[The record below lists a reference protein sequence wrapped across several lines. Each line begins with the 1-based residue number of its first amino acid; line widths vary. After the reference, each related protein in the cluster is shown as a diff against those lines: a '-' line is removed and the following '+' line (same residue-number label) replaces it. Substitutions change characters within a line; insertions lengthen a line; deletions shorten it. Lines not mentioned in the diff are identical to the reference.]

1 MSSKQRK
8 IKERSQLEEA
18 FESAES
24 ADDMLEAFKAR
35 HLEMSSQLDILVRSK
50 RNDPF
55 WFQRF
60 IPSASWIVKSW
71 EASEEELFAVGG
83 LDAVVFLRAVVF
95 RFRITVKKFGFLHD
109 IEMNISALLT
119 SSGINTAVCAVLFS
133 FYSILR
139 KQPSLVSVYFGQKL
153 AQVRSKRN
161 DPFWFQRFIPSAS
174 WIVKSWEA
182 SEEELFA
189 IGGLDAVVFLRAVV
203 FW

>member
-1 MSSKQRK
+1 MVPLFMS
-8 IKERSQLEEA
+8 
-18 FESAES
+18 FE
-24 ADDMLEAFKAR
+24 
-35 HLEMSSQLDILVRSK
+35 
-50 RNDPF
+50 N
-55 WFQRF
+55 
-60 IPSASWIVKSW
+60 
-71 EASEEELFAVGG
+71 GG
-83 LDAVVFLRAVVF
+83 NGGGGGGGGGGIGLWLW
-95 RFRITVKKFGFLHD
+95 FRITVKKFGFLHD

-203 FW
+203 FQYQSILRCWCYMFVSCAST